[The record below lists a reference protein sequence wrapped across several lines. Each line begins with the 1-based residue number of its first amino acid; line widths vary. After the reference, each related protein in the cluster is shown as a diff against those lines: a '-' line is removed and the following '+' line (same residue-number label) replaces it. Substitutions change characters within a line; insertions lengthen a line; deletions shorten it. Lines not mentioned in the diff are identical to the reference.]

1 MPPGRFLAVACA
13 VAAMAAGTTAA
24 TTSTAAPDP
33 QVKTTNAIS
42 SSFADTFADPA
53 VIQGR
58 DGYWYAYATSDPLVS
73 GGPFGLMHMARTKDF
88 GSWEYLGTVFSD
100 STKPKWAAPGS
111 FFWAPDIRYF
121 GGRYVMYFTVTDTA
135 ANPGGD
141 PAIGVATAP
150 TPAGPWTATDGP
162 VVTPKPDG
170 NGGYFGTIDP
180 ALLTAADGKRYLY
193 YGGFYGGLHVT
204 EVTPDGLQAVGAPTQ
219 VTVGDRYEGS
229 YVVYR
234 DGWYYL
240 MGSSSNCCAGPTT
253 GYSVFAGRSKSPKGP
268 FVDAN
273 GVRMDESRVG
283 GTTVITQ
290 NGNKWIGPGHHA
302 FMTDAAGQDHIVY
315 HAIDRK
321 TPWLTNPFGINR
333 RPMLIDRIDWI
344 DGWPRT
350 RAGLGP
356 SDTAQPAPV
365 TGSGAGI
372 DSTDPDGGLLGAT
385 RQAGDSLGGA
395 TASIRGAASTRKDAP
410 SGSVRVDADVRLG
423 NSFTTVVG
431 GSVVVSVTGNKV
443 TVVAGGKTAS
453 AVLPADFDRSQWNRL
468 SVQVA
473 DGVVT
478 ARVNDSGG
486 LGDLYAE
493 ARLAVPG
500 LKLKAAPVRWIGTA
514 ELDNLTVRAV
524 AKPVRELAPGP
535 KTGKLLAADEFD
547 GGLGPAWS
555 WLRPD
560 AKAVVADGKL
570 SWPLQNADMVGAGNN
585 AGLLFH
591 QAPAGDRWI
600 AETKVHL
607 DLGEGDIRNY
617 QQAGMIAYRNDND
630 FARLGNVAIWR
641 TRQTEFGRELVARES
656 DGATSYGGAAIGRS
670 ATDLW
675 MRLAYHRNAAGENVF
690 RAGTSVDGKS
700 WTWGASWVLPA
711 GETPKLG
718 LYAHG
723 EFTGAN
729 PAPVA
734 TFDYLRF
741 YESK

>member
-1 MPPGRFLAVACA
+1 MPRRFLAAALA
-13 VAAMAAGTTAA
+13 VAAITAGTTAA
-24 TTSTAAPDP
+24 VAAPAP
-33 QVKTTNAIS
+33 ITTQNDIS
-42 SSFADTFADPA
+42 SSFADTFADPS

-58 DGYWYAYATSDPLVS
+58 DGYWYAYATSDPLVA
-73 GGPFGLMHMARTKDF
+73 GGPFGLMHIARTKDF
-88 GSWEYLGTVFSD
+88 GSWEYLGTVFND
-100 STKPKWAAPGS
+100 STKPSWAAPGS
-111 FFWAPDIRYF
+111 FFWAPDIRYL

-150 TPAGPWTATDGP
+150 APAGPWTATDAP

-180 ALLTAADGKRYLY
+180 AMLTAADGKRYLY
-193 YGGFYGGLHVT
+193 YGGFYGGISVT
-204 EVTPDGLQAVGAPTQ
+204 ELSADGLHAVGSPTQ
-219 VTVGDRYEGS
+219 VTIGDRYEGA
-229 YVVYR
+229 YAVYR

-240 MGSSSNCCAGPTT
+240 MGSSMNCCAGPTA

-268 FVDAN
+268 FLDADGASLN
-273 GVRMDESRVG
+273 ESRVG

-302 FMTDAAGQDHIVY
+302 FLTDAAGQDHIVY
-315 HAIDRK
+315 HAIDRG
-321 TPWLTNPFGINR
+321 TPWLTDPFGINR

-356 SDTAQPAPV
+356 SDTPQPAPA

-372 DSTDPDGGLLGAT
+372 DSTDPAGGLSGAT
-385 RQAGDSLGGA
+385 RQAGDSLGGP
-395 TASIRGAASTRKDAP
+395 TAVVRGVASTRQSAP
-410 SGSVRVDADVRLG
+410 GGSVRVDADVRLG
-423 NSFTTVVG
+423 SSFTTVLG
-431 GSVVVSVTGNKV
+431 GSVVATVSGSRV
-443 TVVAGGKTAS
+443 TVSADGRTAS
-453 AVLPADFDRSQWNRL
+453 ASLPADFDRSQWNKL
-468 SVQVA
+468 SVQVV
-473 DGVVT
+473 GNTVT
-478 ARVNDSGG
+478 ARLSDAG

-493 ARLAVPG
+493 ARLVVPG
-500 LKLKAAPVRWIGTA
+500 LKLKAAPVRWLGTA

-524 AKPVRELAPGP
+524 ADPVRRAAAVPQPGKVLAG
-535 KTGKLLAADEFD
+535 DEFD
-547 GGLGPAWS
+547 AGLGSGWS
-555 WLRPD
+555 WVRPD

-570 SWPLQNADMVGAGNN
+570 SWPLQNTDLVGSGNN

-591 QAPAGDRWI
+591 QVPAGERWI
-600 AETKVHL
+600 AETKLHL
-607 DLGEGDIRNY
+607 ELGEGDIRNY
-617 QQAGMIAYRNDND
+617 QQAGMIAYRNDDD

-641 TRQTEFGRELVARES
+641 TRQTEYGRELVARPS

-670 ATDLW
+670 APDLW
-675 MRLAYHRNAAGENVF
+675 MRLAYQRNAAGEHVY
-690 RAGTSVDGKS
+690 RAGTSVDGKK

-711 GETPKLG
+711 GEAPRVG
-718 LYAHG
+718 IYAHG
-723 EFTGAN
+723 DFTGAS